1 MDSGNTHSESAMMTS
16 SIFISTGGRYESE
29 QYPVLMEHPGPES
42 PPFPAP
48 PGPLELPMDMDH
60 AELSRSRSPKRPLF
74 DDDDHLR
81 NHKHPMHASYRD
93 DLNDGMSEWEEIS
106 PSEVVDLP
114 GFKARDEGVE
124 ADLPAPEGS
133 SLNYRRILSN
143 KGLFDNPHSRLFI
156 ILSGSDPQ
164 EHRLHFLCEGVE
176 GSDGSHEHDLRYLSD
191 HEGYPL
197 LRYLEFIKD
206 YGEYVLHV
214 MKAIEHKVC
223 TMDPVYASRFQ
234 SGLEFIESRSIQQQA
249 GDIEELSQDRLRH
262 LQTFLDNKDPEHIG
276 LHRIILPNNDARWV
290 CAEHYHHSYNDT
302 LAKVFNTI
310 VEINSGTFD
319 TCKGIVKI
327 SLKTPVLRKEFI
339 ESFRLVTNVYELHLR
354 LPWNTP
360 LLDLNQLQAG
370 LEQSS
375 VVSLHL
381 AFIPPQSVAEDA
393 MFAKAKANIVARIMC
408 NRKLEKVS
416 FSKLSHFLSSAAQV
430 QGELTHLKVLALDTL
445 DVSQENKKLTQEIY
459 ELARLLGKCTQL
471 KEFYLESLGEN
482 VAFGTLS
489 AIYDGIQ
496 SSVQKLQLT
505 TLKISCGQDS
515 EAVFNYSRTE
525 HDESF
530 TVDLVARSFEHQVFV
545 QKFQPRIRKL
555 RITSD
560 VLATEKKQLNYL
572 KLFVK
577 GAISLSDLE
586 LSCPAGEFISTLQ
599 EVKRMFD
606 LKIQGISRE
615 INRPESCSL
624 RLTDSQKYDYPT
636 EENYLYTPNFIKQDV
651 DRNYLS
657 ESVSRQEKQQQEIS
671 IHLPKIAKQSFLK
684 FAMGLVGASLGRH
697 LRSFTMPPKL
707 ETSEIGLLDKAVQS
721 GPGLDVFSLA
731 ISSVKDHESWTHISH
746 ITKKSQEKKTPSEVK
761 VALDLECGTGPQT
774 DFVRNHLPAITSL
787 WCTSPNLETWFQSLD
802 DPGKDLGRLTELL
815 LVFQYPQMAIKG
827 QLLTRGNVQYMAR
840 FLSRCVGLRQLHLI
854 DYPLDPLAWD
864 TILEAINFGA
874 LADISFAGSNFG
886 AGQIYTFLKRISKQT
901 APMVVEQDMS
911 LITPCASESVQS
923 QGFLDKGKGLSS
935 DVDMTPVVQESRKP
949 APLLSVTFSH
959 LGMSETAKM
968 ELQHIVSHQPNLW
981 HCNVRFQ

>member
-1 MDSGNTHSESAMMTS
+1 M
-16 SIFISTGGRYESE
+16 R
-29 QYPVLMEHPGPES
+29 
-42 PPFPAP
+42 
-48 PGPLELPMDMDH
+48 
-60 AELSRSRSPKRPLF
+60 
-74 DDDDHLR
+74 
-81 NHKHPMHASYRD
+81 ASYRN
-93 DLNDGMSEWEEIS
+93 DLNDSNMSEWEEIS

-114 GFKARDEGVE
+114 CVKAGDEGVE
-124 ADLPAPEGS
+124 ADLPAPGGS
-133 SLNYRRILSN
+133 GFNYRRILTN
-143 KGLFDNPHSRLFI
+143 KGFLDSPHPRLCI
-156 ILSGSDPQ
+156 ILPGSDPQ
-164 EHRLHFLCEGVE
+164 KYYLHFLCEGIE

-197 LRYLEFIKD
+197 LRLLEFIED
-206 YGEYVLHV
+206 FGEYVLHV
-214 MKAIEHKVC
+214 MKAIQHKAS

-234 SGLEFIESRSIQQQA
+234 SGLKFIESRGIQQQA
-249 GDIEELSQDRLRH
+249 VDVDELSQDRLRH
-262 LQTFLDNKDPEHIG
+262 LQTFFDNKDPENIG
-276 LHRIILPNNDARWV
+276 LLYRIISPNNGARWV

-319 TCKGIVKI
+319 IHKGIVNI
-327 SLKTPVLRKEFI
+327 SLKTSVLRKEFI

-360 LLDLNQLQAG
+360 LPDLHQLQAG
-370 LEQSS
+370 LEQSN
-375 VVSLHL
+375 VVSFHL
-381 AFIPPQSVAEDA
+381 AFIPPQSIAEDA
-393 MFAKAKANIVARIMC
+393 LFAKAKANIVARMMC

-445 DVSQENKKLTQEIY
+445 DVSQENKKLTQELY
-459 ELARLLGKCTQL
+459 DLARLLEKCTQL

-482 VAFGTLS
+482 VAFCTLTE
-489 AIYDGIQ
+489 IYDGIH

-505 TLKISCGQDS
+505 TLKISCDRDS

-545 QKFQPRIRKL
+545 QRFQPRIRKL

-560 VLATEKKQLNYL
+560 VLDNEKKQLNFL
-572 KLFVK
+572 KPFVK
-577 GAISLSDLE
+577 GADSLSDLE
-586 LSCPAGEFISTLQ
+586 LSCPAGEFIWTLQ
-599 EVKRMFD
+599 EVRRMFD
-606 LKIQGISRE
+606 VKIQAMSGK

-651 DRNYLS
+651 DRKCPS
-657 ESVSRQEKQQQEIS
+657 GSVSRQEKQQQDIS
-671 IHLPKIAKQSFLK
+671 IHLPKIAKQSFVK
-684 FAMGLVGASLGRH
+684 FAVGLVAARLGRH

-707 ETSEIGLLDKAVQS
+707 ETNEIGLLDKAVQS

-746 ITKKSQEKKTPSEVK
+746 ITKKSQEKQAPSEVK

-774 DFVRNHLPAITSL
+774 DFVRNHLSAITSL
-787 WCTSPNLETWFQSLD
+787 WCTSPNLETWFRSLD

-827 QLLTRGNVQYMAR
+827 QLLTRGSVQHMAR

-874 LADISFAGSNFG
+874 LTDISFAGSNFG
-886 AGQIYTFLKRISKQT
+886 AGQIYTLLKRISERT
-901 APMVVEQDMS
+901 APIAVDQDMS
-911 LITPCASESVQS
+911 LITPYASGSAQP
-923 QGFLDKGKGLSS
+923 QGFHDKGKGLLP
-935 DVDMTPVVQESRKP
+935 DVEMTPAVQESRKP
-949 APLLSVTFSH
+949 APLLSVIFSH

-968 ELQHIVSHQPNLW
+968 ELQHIVRHQPNLW
-981 HCNVRFQ
+981 HCSVRFQ